1 MLPLLRFAED
11 RNEHSLREATRA
23 VSDAFGLSEDERHQL
38 LSSGR
43 KRVIED
49 RVGWAR
55 TYLGQ
60 ARLLESTR
68 RGYFRISDRGIDLL
82 SKNPLI
88 VNDQLLKQYP
98 EFADFLS
105 RKTKKTQTTQSIE
118 FESTN
123 ENERTPEE
131 SLESSFEAIRNSL
144 ATELLEQI
152 KVCSPNFFE
161 RLVVDLLVAM
171 GYGGTLQDAGQA
183 VGKSGDG
190 GIDGIIKEDR
200 LGLDVIYI
208 QAKKWESTVGRP
220 ELQAFAGALLGKQA
234 NKGVF
239 ITTSS
244 FSIGAHEFVK
254 SIASNIILIDGDELA
269 DLMIDYNVGVNV
281 IANYEIKRID
291 SDYFVEE

>member
-123 ENERTPEE
+123 
-131 SLESSFEAIRNSL
+131 
-144 ATELLEQI
+144 
-152 KVCSPNFFE
+152 
-161 RLVVDLLVAM
+161 
-171 GYGGTLQDAGQA
+171 
-183 VGKSGDG
+183 
-190 GIDGIIKEDR
+190 
-200 LGLDVIYI
+200 
-208 QAKKWESTVGRP
+208 
-220 ELQAFAGALLGKQA
+220 
-234 NKGVF
+234 
-239 ITTSS
+239 
-244 FSIGAHEFVK
+244 
-254 SIASNIILIDGDELA
+254 
-269 DLMIDYNVGVNV
+269 
-281 IANYEIKRID
+281 
-291 SDYFVEE
+291 